1 MLRTVLGTIAFSIGL
16 AAVLAL
22 RPGSSTQV
30 QEQQSLETW
39 EYLQNWEAFDKRK
52 GRNGAVLDSLGSQG
66 WELVHI
72 VTETGP
78 MGSGFWHG
86 IFKRRVSR

>member
-1 MLRTVLGTIAFSIGL
+1 MQKTILGTIVLSLGL
-16 AAVLAL
+16 TATLAL
-22 RPGSSTQV
+22 RRAPSTIV
-30 QEQQSLETW
+30 HEQLRW

-66 WELVHI
+66 WELVHV

-86 IFKRRVSR
+86 IFKRPVTR